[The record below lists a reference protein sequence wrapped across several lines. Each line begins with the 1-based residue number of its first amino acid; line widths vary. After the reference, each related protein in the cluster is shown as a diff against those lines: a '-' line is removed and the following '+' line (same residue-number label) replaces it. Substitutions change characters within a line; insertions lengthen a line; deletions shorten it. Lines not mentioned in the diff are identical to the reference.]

1 MKEGDD
7 MKRSFL
13 SIILCTILL
22 VSTGC
27 LNNSSEGGEHN
38 YDTTKKMVLDIVHTE
53 EGKKAL
59 IDVLSDKEMQDVL
72 VLDNEVVKDTIIETL
87 SSETGAS
94 MWSTYFEDPM
104 FAQGFASTMEENHK
118 DLLNKLMA
126 DADFQKYFLDILQNT
141 QVSEQMIAALKS
153 QPFREHLE
161 KTIEETLNSPAFQAK
176 MTETLLKAAE
186 KQSEQS
192 GGEQSDGGESGGGE
206 SGGGESDSGE
216 GGGS

>member
-1 MKEGDD
+1 ML
-7 MKRSFL
+7 F
-13 SIILCTILL
+13 

-27 LNNSSEGGEHN
+27 LNNSSEGGENN

-59 IDVLSDKEMQDVL
+59 IDVSSDKEMQDKL
-72 VLDNEVVKDTIIETL
+72 ILDNEIVKDTIINVFT
-87 SSETGAS
+87 SETGAS

-104 FAQGFASTMEENHK
+104 FAQGFASSMEENHK

-141 QVSEQMIAALKS
+141 KVSEQMIAALKS

-161 KTIEETLNSPAFQAK
+161 QTIEETLNSPAFQAK

-186 KQSEQS
+186 KQGKQS
-192 GGEQSDGGESGGGE
+192 GGEQSGGGEQSSGGGGGNESGGGE
-206 SGGGESDSGE
+206 SGSNST
-216 GGGS
+216 GGS